1 MDGLNIGA
9 LMKAKAIAAQL
20 EQKHRPPKQ
29 WGESNKEV
37 HQEAFPDPIESKEEK
52 MVRVDEVIRDLWK
65 VKFIKDSKG
74 IEEVPAKVLE
84 PDLKR
89 EGNKKPKLAKKKP
102 TRKGI
107 KEVKKQVLRI
117 DGKMVEVDVK
127 VLQDGNE
134 YFVGKNPPSG
144 MAPWGTRDTEE
155 KARTKVTKKLYGYIE
170 RRSESAWDAESQGR
184 QRKGGSYEEYQEVLV
199 NLQKEAAANGIEI
212 EEI

>member
-1 MDGLNIGA
+1 MDGLNIDA
-9 LMKAKAIAAQL
+9 LMKAKVLAAQL

-37 HQEAFPDPIESKEEK
+37 YKEAFPDPIETREQE
-52 MVRVDEVIRDLWK
+52 MVRVDEVIKDVWK

-84 PDLKR
+84 PDPKR
-89 EGNKKPKLAKKKP
+89 EGNVRPKLAKKKP
-102 TRKGI
+102 TRKGFV
-107 KEVKKQVLRI
+107 EVKKQVIRI

-127 VLQDGNE
+127 VLQPGNE

-144 MAPWGTRDTEE
+144 QAPWGTKDTPE
-155 KARTKVTKKLYGYIE
+155 KAATKVVRKLHGYIE
-170 RRSESAWDAESQGR
+170 RRSESAWEAEENGR
-184 QRKGGSYEEYQEVLV
+184 QRKGGSYEDYQEVLV